1 MKTNIT
7 LLLAGAA
14 VVPAMLLAAMPAS
27 AQVAGIA
34 VVDPEAAILSANA
47 LGTANGQIATT
58 FKTQLDQAHARQQQL
73 QTELIRLLDTNK
85 DGKVSDAEAAVAR
98 SATGALATQL
108 QTAQTNAQND
118 LERMTEPSNRAQAYA
133 IEQIA
138 LKYGP
143 AVTTVVAAK
152 KISLLLSANDV
163 QFAQPTVDVTDDVKA
178 ELDRTVPTVTI
189 TPPAGWQPAQ
199 QTLQL
204 LQRYRQAIAAQQQR
218 AAQAPAAGAA
228 PAPAA
233 PAPATP
239 GRRPTGR

>member
-1 MKTNIT
+1 MR
-7 LLLAGAA
+7 LA
-14 VVPAMLLAAMPAS
+14 
-27 AQVAGIA
+27 
-34 VVDPEAAILSANA
+34 
-47 LGTANGQIATT
+47 
-58 FKTQLDQAHARQQQL
+58 
-73 QTELIRLLDTNK
+73 DTNK
-85 DGKVSDAEAAVAR
+85 DGKISEAEGAAAR
-98 SATGALATQL
+98 TGTLATQL

-163 QFAQPTVDVTDDVKA
+163 QFAQPAVDVTDDVKA

-189 TPPAGWQPAQ
+189 TPPNGWQPAQ

-218 AAQAPAAGAA
+218 AQQAPAAGAA

>member
-1 MKTNIT
+1 MKTNIK

-14 VVPAMLLAAMPAS
+14 ILPATLFAVMPAS

-34 VVDPEAAILSANA
+34 VADPEAAILSANA
-47 LGTANGQIATT
+47 LGTANTQIATT
-58 FKTQLDQAHARQQQL
+58 YKTQLDQARARQQAL
-73 QTELIRLLDTNK
+73 QTEIMRLADTNK
-85 DGKVSDAEAAVAR
+85 DGQISDAEAAAAR
-98 SATGALATQL
+98 TGALATQL
-108 QTAQTNAQND
+108 QTVQTTAQAE

-143 AVTTVVAAK
+143 AVTAVVAAK

-163 QFAQPTVDVTDDVKA
+163 QFAQPAVDVTDDIKA

-189 TPPAGWQPAQ
+189 TPPNGWQPAQ

-218 AAQAPAAGAA
+218 AAQAGPAAGAA

-233 PAPATP
+233 PAAAPA